1 MFREVGRYWE
11 NRAWEN
17 DQNTLY
23 EFFNKKITTIK
34 ILPQPNT
41 TLHPVSDV
49 HQLFCF
55 LAFWLSFCH
64 MSLSHILTAQFS
76 ISEK

>member
-1 MFREVGRYWE
+1 MFKEVGRYWK
-11 NRAWEN
+11 NWGREN
-17 DQNTLY
+17 DQNTLHD
-23 EFFNKKITTIK
+23 FFSIKITTINT
-34 ILPQPNT
+34 LPQPKT
-41 TLHPVSDV
+41 TLYPVSDV

-55 LAFWLSFCH
+55 LAFWLSFYH